1 VDMWAL
7 GIILYMMLTGHHPYV
22 KSGDKEWT
30 YAGRISAANLQPR
43 VQLTGM
49 ANSLFQHLC
58 SKTVSERY

>member
-1 VDMWAL
+1 MWAL

-43 VQLTGM
+43 V
-49 ANSLFQHLC
+49 
-58 SKTVSERY
+58 